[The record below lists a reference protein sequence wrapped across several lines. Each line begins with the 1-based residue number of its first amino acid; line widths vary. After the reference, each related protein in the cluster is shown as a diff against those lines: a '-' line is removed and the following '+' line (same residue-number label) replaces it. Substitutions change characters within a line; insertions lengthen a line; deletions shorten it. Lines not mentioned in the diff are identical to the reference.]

1 MAGRKILNNCPKTL
15 KITTNEQFAKA
26 IEGSTENNM
35 SISAAARKHGI
46 PGVTLSDR
54 VNGRHTAK
62 HGRPTERNK
71 DEEQS

>member
-1 MAGRKILNNCPKTL
+1 MAGRKILNNRPKTL

-26 IEGSTENNM
+26 IEGSTENM